1 MQHCTLAA
9 AFFTVVLL
17 PSAAMAEVRA
27 GAAKRVI
34 TPDLKLHGPVY
45 MAGFDHNR
53 KATGI
58 HDDLLYAAP
67 PSQPALARWCSA
79 EQISSA
85 SSMMTSAR
93 SAPRSMPM

>member
-1 MQHCTLAA
+1 MQHCALAA

-58 HDDLLYAAP
+58 HDDLLCTLRRLLNRL
-67 PSQPALARWCSA
+67 SPAGAL
-79 EQISSA
+79 
-85 SSMMTSAR
+85 R
-93 SAPRSMPM
+93 SGSHRPLP